1 MILALSMFG
10 LGVLFGLFVGSLCRV
25 KKQLEECENCQW
37 FNDRHVPR
45 VLIENKEHPEQSL
58 VYWPLCRSGSGLV
71 YRAELR
77 KNNVPPINSF

>member
-58 VYWPLCRSGSGLV
+58 VYWPPSESHMLNEIFMDPF
-71 YRAELR
+71 A
-77 KNNVPPINSF
+77 P